1 MDKSIATETER
12 RLSHINAK
20 LADALELLETSKTKI
35 ERSCDIVRELEGEI
49 EEIYLS
55 IDAATEKEV

>member
-1 MDKSIATETER
+1 MDKYIATETEK
-12 RLSHINAK
+12 RLSYINAK

-35 ERSCDIVRELEGEI
+35 ERSCDIICELEGEI

-55 IDAATEKEV
+55 IDAATEKEA